1 MARKTSLRE
10 FQQNVAQRLRDLSSR
25 KTVASKLGFQV
36 GNDNWFVSL
45 SDVSEVIPVP
55 AFVNVPRTH
64 AWFRG
69 VSNVRGKLYS
79 TVDFSAFQGDEPIV
93 PGIERRVILINEKL
107 IEGSGFL
114 VNRMLGL
121 RNPESFTLEQ
131 PDDRLRPWIKARYRD
146 PNNAVWYELD
156 LGTLARDTRFLEVG
170 LNVNGPAI
178 MQGALS
184 VSAAAS

>member
-36 GNDNWFVSL
+36 GNDNWFVNL

-55 AFVNVPRTH
+55 LFVSVPRTQ

-79 TVDFSAFQGDEPIV
+79 TVDFSAFQGDEPIG
-93 PGIERRVILINEKL
+93 PGIERRVILVNEKL
-107 IEGSGFL
+107 IEGAGFL

-121 RNPESFTLEQ
+121 RNPDTFTPEQ
-131 PDDRLRPWIKARYRD
+131 GDDRSRPWIKARFRD
-146 PNNAVWYELD
+146 QNNAIWHELD
-156 LGTLARDTRFLEVG
+156 LAVLSQDARFLEVG
-170 LNVNGPAI
+170 LSSTAS
-178 MQGALS
+178 MQGGALAS
-184 VSAAAS
+184 SAAT

>member
-1 MARKTSLRE
+1 MARRTSLRE

-36 GNDNWFVSL
+36 GKDNWFVSL

-55 AFVNVPRTH
+55 TFVSVPLTH
-64 AWFRG
+64 GWFRG

-93 PGIERRVILINEKL
+93 PGIERRVILVNEKL

-121 RNPESFTLEQ
+121 RNPESFTVEQ
-131 PDDRLRPWIKARYRD
+131 TENSSRPWIKAQYRD

-156 LGTLARDTRFLEVG
+156 LNVLSQDARFLEVG
-170 LNVNGPAI
+170 LTSLA
-178 MQGALS
+178 ALHGTAS
-184 VSAAAS
+184 VLSATS